1 VVVVTLLQPI
11 AVGWALLFHEP
22 EDHLWRECHEKV
34 LYTECIDCV

>member
-22 EDHLWRECHEKV
+22 EDHLRRECHV
-34 LYTECIDCV
+34 DHTIH